1 MRIASSMRQLYT
13 TAVDNYER
21 RVTDVRKPT
30 VSIAKNFRTPRS
42 TEKLYAPMVARS
54 LVAPATHVPQL
65 HLTSTYLELFAQNF
79 LCREILHLV
88 SLADLQHV
96 QSIASL
102 KKTT

>member
-1 MRIASSMRQLYT
+1 MRIASSMSQLYT

-54 LVAPATHVPQL
+54 LAAPATHVPQL
-65 HLTSTYLELFAQNF
+65 HPSSTHLKLFARLSFAERYYTLHYSQTYNTSTVLRF
-79 LCREILHLV
+79 
-88 SLADLQHV
+88 
-96 QSIASL
+96 
-102 KKTT
+102 